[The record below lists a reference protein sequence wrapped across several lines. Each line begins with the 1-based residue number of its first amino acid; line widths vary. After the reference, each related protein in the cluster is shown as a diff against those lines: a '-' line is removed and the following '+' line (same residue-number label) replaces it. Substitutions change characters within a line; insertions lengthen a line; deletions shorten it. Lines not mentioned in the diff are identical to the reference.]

1 MNWIPR
7 IVESINWAGWVLLIH
22 LLLVAFFR
30 YKDAYALLF
39 QSASVLKFNPD
50 FNQQRAEVLKPN
62 KLFIILL
69 SQMLWAFIFNQYLQ
83 WGFWAYLGLSLIFV
97 VWFILKLNAIYFL
110 GYLFEKED
118 RAFSVMTVHALNEIT
133 VYIPLLLFS
142 FFIYYTDSRLLEWDL
157 PYHIIGGV
165 MYVVFRLR
173 AGFQIFSRLNFRPYY
188 IFLYLCALDAAPVL
202 WVCYWF

>member
-1 MNWIPR
+1 MDWIPR
-7 IVESINWAGWVLLIH
+7 IAESYHWAGWVLLTH

-30 YKDAYALLF
+30 YREEHVLLF
-39 QSASVLKFNPD
+39 QRAVILKFNPD
-50 FNQQRAEVLKPN
+50 FNQQRADVLKPN

-69 SQMLWAFIFNQYLQ
+69 SQMLWAFIFNQYFQ
-83 WGFWAYLGLSLIFV
+83 WSFWGYMGLTLAFV
-97 VWFILKLNAIYFL
+97 LWFLLKFSALYFL

-118 RAFSVMTVHALNEIT
+118 RVFSVMTVHALNEVT
-133 VYIPLLLFS
+133 VYIPLLILS
-142 FFIYYTDSRLLEWDL
+142 FVIYYTDGRLFEWNL
-157 PYHIIGGV
+157 PYHILGGIL
-165 MYVVFRLR
+165 YTVFRLR